1 MEQYD
6 NCPNSIYFSLVLAI
20 QLAIIFVCGYA
31 PQYEPGWCNFPQF
44 SILPYL
50 TAFTGIAFWLRI
62 ARILTPVIG
71 SSKLVNI
78 IADSTYSI
86 MVNHMLG
93 FMLVKLFFSL
103 CNRINYNIFADFDRA
118 LFKTDIWYFY
128 RIKGLSQT
136 LIIYVVVS
144 IAICIVI
151 QKAIDNIKRLLIK
164 EFNSNENIVTLLD
177 IFVMIACLI
186 VAQII

>member
-1 MEQYD
+1 M
-6 NCPNSIYFSLVLAI
+6 VLAI
-20 QLAIIFVCGYA
+20 QLTIIFVCGYA
-31 PQYEPGWCNFPQF
+31 PQYEPVWCNFPQF

-93 FMLVKLFFSL
+93 FMLVKLFFH
-103 CNRINYNIFADFDRA
+103 YA
-118 LFKTDIWYFY
+118 TE
-128 RIKGLSQT
+128 
-136 LIIYVVVS
+136 LITIY
-144 IAICIVI
+144 
-151 QKAIDNIKRLLIK
+151 LLI
-164 EFNSNENIVTLLD
+164 
-177 IFVMIACLI
+177 LI
-186 VAQII
+186 EPYLKQTFGISIE